1 MTPYLLEIDQFIDEM
16 TWCLGFAS
24 EQCGAGVL
32 GRKYGCSKT
41 GQVVEAIHVHRNSPS
56 IF

>member
-16 TWCLGFAS
+16 TWYLGFAS